1 MTDLANSLSHH
12 CLGLVGGLYVCVCVY
27 GRGGSSMRYMY
38 IVRYSISIIPCV
50 LINCV
55 CIIGS
60 IKDNYIHIHGA
71 L

>member
-1 MTDLANSLSHH
+1 
-12 CLGLVGGLYVCVCVY
+12 
-27 GRGGSSMRYMY
+27 MRYMY